1 MFFWFIGT
9 AVLAVW
15 YVFRDPRFDYR
26 LLAVGAVL
34 PELDALVPW
43 DDGATTGVMH
53 SLSFSAVLLALVM
66 VVTSGRKPVRRLLLG
81 LPIGT
86 FLHLVFDGA
95 WATTKVFWWPF
106 GGWSFDGAR
115 LPSIQRGW
123 WNIALET
130 VGLFIVAG
138 IWRRLKLG
146 DPARRRDLLRT
157 GRLFADPAPRQG
169 SR

>member
-1 MFFWFIGT
+1 VFFWFVGT

-26 LLAVGAVL
+26 LLVVGALL
-34 PELDALVPW
+34 PELDAVFAW
-43 DDGATTGVMH
+43 GAGMRWMH
-53 SLSFSAVLLALVM
+53 SLAFSVALLAVVM
-66 VVTSGRKPVRRLLLG
+66 AVTAGRKPVRRLLLG

-115 LPSIQRGW
+115 LPEAQRGW
-123 WNIALET
+123 WNVLLEAI
-130 VGLFIVAG
+130 GIGIVVW
-138 IWRRLKLG
+138 IWRRQHLA
-146 DPARRRDLLRT
+146 DPARRRGVMRT
-157 GRLFADPAPRQG
+157 GVLFPDPA